1 MPILEVVE
9 RHCLQMNFPKNVDPE
24 EKKND
29 IIKSENDLI
38 KKITSISA

>member
-24 EKKND
+24 EKKMILLNQKM
-29 IIKSENDLI
+29 I
-38 KKITSISA
+38 